1 MLSTSN
7 LGGQCEWLVTKSVIT
22 FGFGFMRQEHKF
34 HSNNFLQSSKNKA
47 EILLANEQR
56 FDSTLN
62 EKVW

>member
-1 MLSTSN
+1 MVSN
-7 LGGQCEWLVTKSVIT
+7 KSVIT